1 MELEANSGDKVGKS
15 AAKPQDSIYRKI
27 TGRGFM
33 MVCHNK
39 QRLYVNMISKSC

>member
-1 MELEANSGDKVGKS
+1 MELEAISGDKVGKS
-15 AAKPQDSIYRKI
+15 AVNHKIAYTKI

-39 QRLYVNMISKSC
+39 QRLYVNMISKSS

>member
-15 AAKPQDSIYRKI
+15 AAKPQDRLYKD

-39 QRLYVNMISKSC
+39 QRLYVNMISNSS